1 MALQDLACPSVADLF
16 HALRDLSKGLG
27 RELGQRLFRV
37 NRRLNE
43 LGDQPATAALKQQL
57 QTEQQTLQTA
67 QTQYHDCLHQLTLAG
82 HPFDRR
88 QGLKQ
93 TSAAVA
99 AQLTAQLSVL
109 KTLKKSHQLP
119 DTIGC
124 LPKVEG
130 QIPDLSASIDCWWN
144 WVQQSLEAHPDLPT
158 RAWAQNALLP
168 AFYWE
173 QQTQRTKNPDLKA
186 AYQQALQPAQ
196 IALMAHPLTTTLPP
210 AQFAQ
215 WQAWA
220 AGMVTKFQRTS
231 SAVEGRNGDLSQIH
245 HNRRGLSARRLG
257 VMTTIHNFH
266 RKRADGS
273 TAAERLFGT
282 SPPDLFE
289 SLIQQMP
296 PLPQARRRKITAKP
310 KTVALPTV
318 PA

>member
-1 MALQDLACPSVADLF
+1 MALQDLACPSIADLF

-37 NRRLNE
+37 NRRLND
-43 LGDQPATAALKQQL
+43 LGDQPETAALKQQL
-57 QTEQQTLQTA
+57 QTEQQTLQAA
-67 QTQYHDCLHQLTLAG
+67 QSQYHDCLHQLTMAV
-82 HPFDRR
+82 HPFEIR
-88 QGLKQ
+88 QGIKQ
-93 TSAAVA
+93 TSGQVA
-99 AQLTAQLSVL
+99 AQLTAQLQVL

-124 LPKVEG
+124 LPKVVG

-186 AYQQALQPAQ
+186 VYQQALQSAQ
-196 IALMAHPLTTTLPP
+196 IALMAHPLTTALAP

-220 AGMVTKFQRTS
+220 TAMVTKFQRTS
-231 SAVEGRNGDLSQIH
+231 SAVEGRNGYISQIH

-257 VMTTIHNFH
+257 VMTTIHNFYL
-266 RKRADGS
+266 KRADGS
-273 TAAERLFGT
+273 TAAERLFGK
-282 SPPDLFE
+282 SAPDLFE

-310 KTVALPTV
+310 KTVALQTV